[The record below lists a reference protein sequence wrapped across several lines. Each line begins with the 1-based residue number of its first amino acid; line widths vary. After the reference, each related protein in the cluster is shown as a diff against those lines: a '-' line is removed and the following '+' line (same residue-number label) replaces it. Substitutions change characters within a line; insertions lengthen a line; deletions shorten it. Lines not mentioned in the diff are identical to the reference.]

1 MITTSKVKAWIDA
14 GKDNYEIA
22 QALIDNAIGSYAP
35 VSLSDL
41 PDTATVASEI
51 EAIVECLEDDDIDD
65 AINISIESAQL
76 ILEEEGFDLNND
88 SEEDS

>member
-1 MITTSKVKAWIDA
+1 MITTSKVKAWVES

-22 QALIDNAIGSYAP
+22 QALVNSVISSHLP
-35 VSLSDL
+35 LTLSDL
-41 PDTATVASEI
+41 PDTATVGSEL
-51 EAIVECLEDDDIDD
+51 EAIVECLEQGDYED
-65 AINISIESAQL
+65 AISMSVESAQL